1 MSDEFH
7 ARWMALVTAIRNKAD
22 ARGIAPNAIE
32 DHEADLKVS
41 LPLEGTEYFLHSF
54 KKHEVEHG
62 DSAELADQVL
72 ADYEAH
78 RTRMAMG

>member
-1 MSDEFH
+1 MSDAFH
-7 ARWMALVTAIRNKAD
+7 ARWIALVTAIRNKAD
-22 ARGIAPNAIE
+22 ARGIEPNAVE

-54 KKHEVEHG
+54 KKHEVEHD
-62 DSAELADQVL
+62 DSAELADKVL